1 MTDLHEIAI
10 RWLALWNG
18 DMVLLD
24 GLVAESVITNAVLVG
39 QLTEEPMVG
48 RDALGAWISQMHK
61 AMPSVRFS
69 VEVGPLVDGDLI
81 ALRWR
86 VEGQHGSASVSFT
99 GTDILR
105 VAEEQIVEYWVNSDT
120 SLMMTQKDGR
130 PTWQIRLD

>member
-1 MTDLHEIAI
+1 MTDLHEFAI

-24 GLVAESVITNAVLVG
+24 GLVAERVVTHAVLVG

-48 RDALGAWISQMHK
+48 RDALGAWIAQMQA

-86 VEGQHGSASVSFT
+86 VEGQHGSALVSFT

-105 VAEEQIVEYWVNSDT
+105 VAEERIVEYWVNSDT
-120 SLMMTQKDGR
+120 SLMMA
-130 PTWQIRLD
+130 QIQHAALP

>member
-1 MTDLHEIAI
+1 MTDLQEIAI

-18 DMVLLD
+18 DMALLD
-24 GLVAESVITNAVLVG
+24 RLVAESVVTHAVLVG

-48 RDALGAWISQMHK
+48 RDALAAWIAQMQ
-61 AMPSVRFS
+61 AGMPRVHFS

-105 VAEEQIVEYWVNSDT
+105 VAEERIVEYWVNSDT
-120 SLMMTQKDGR
+120 SLMMA
-130 PTWQIRLD
+130 QIQRAALP

>member
-120 SLMMTQKDGR
+120 
-130 PTWQIRLD
+130 